1 LTFDIKDSIY
11 SIYTY
16 MNVSMKQAILHKI
29 LPIMAGALFLSACG
43 KEAAQSAQSAPSR
56 AMEVEVIPVKLE
68 SLAWKE
74 TYPARVEGMRR
85 AEVRPRV
92 SGIIVKRLYEEG
104 SFVEEG
110 AVLFQIDPV
119 PYELAVEKAKAELAR
134 AAAQARQTARD
145 RDRVTRLFE
154 TGAVSEKQRDD
165 AISAFELAEAGELSA
180 QAALRQAELNLD
192 YTKVT
197 APVSGVTG
205 MEVLTEGSLVSS
217 ADKLTTVTQ
226 LDPIYV
232 QFSLPEGDPAYQQ
245 LFARGSRQKEG
256 STALTL
262 FTRNG
267 SEYGRPGQVN
277 FSETGVDPQ
286 TGSVRMRAQFENAD
300 SVLLPGQFARIAFK
314 DLNLAPC
321 AVIPEAAVLMTA
333 RAPIVYVVNGENKVE
348 PRPVMLGPV
357 VDGGQM
363 IVAGL
368 AEGDRVIITSLIR
381 IRPGMTVVPRIK
393 GSEAAR

>member
-1 LTFDIKDSIY
+1 
-11 SIYTY
+11 
-16 MNVSMKQAILHKI
+16 
-29 LPIMAGALFLSACG
+29 
-43 KEAAQSAQSAPSR
+43 
-56 AMEVEVIPVKLE
+56 
-68 SLAWKE
+68 
-74 TYPARVEGMRR
+74 
-85 AEVRPRV
+85 
-92 SGIIVKRLYEEG
+92 
-104 SFVEEG
+104 
-110 AVLFQIDPV
+110 
-119 PYELAVEKAKAELAR
+119 
-134 AAAQARQTARD
+134 
-145 RDRVTRLFE
+145 
-154 TGAVSEKQRDD
+154 
-165 AISAFELAEAGELSA
+165 
-180 QAALRQAELNLD
+180 
-192 YTKVT
+192 
-197 APVSGVTG
+197 

>member
-119 PYELAVEKAKAELAR
+119 PYELAAKRPRLNSPAPPHRHGRPPATATASPGSSKPAPSAR
-134 AAAQARQTARD
+134 SS
-145 RDRVTRLFE
+145 VTMPFPRSNLP
-154 TGAVSEKQRDD
+154 
-165 AISAFELAEAGELSA
+165 
-180 QAALRQAELNLD
+180 RQASCPLRL
-192 YTKVT
+192 
-197 APVSGVTG
+197 
-205 MEVLTEGSLVSS
+205 
-217 ADKLTTVTQ
+217 
-226 LDPIYV
+226 
-232 QFSLPEGDPAYQQ
+232 
-245 LFARGSRQKEG
+245 RC
-256 STALTL
+256 
-262 FTRNG
+262 
-267 SEYGRPGQVN
+267 
-277 FSETGVDPQ
+277 
-286 TGSVRMRAQFENAD
+286 VRR
-300 SVLLPGQFARIAFK
+300 S
-314 DLNLAPC
+314 
-321 AVIPEAAVLMTA
+321 
-333 RAPIVYVVNGENKVE
+333 
-348 PRPVMLGPV
+348 
-357 VDGGQM
+357 
-363 IVAGL
+363 
-368 AEGDRVIITSLIR
+368 
-381 IRPGMTVVPRIK
+381 
-393 GSEAAR
+393 